1 MLFNVLATHYLCSVS
16 SVSCWMNIFFSLI
29 RFERRTS
36 HISHRHLCSFQLSED
51 NRKVFN
57 DKRYT
62 ANCPIYY
69 CPNCDS
75 SITCW
80 NYDCSTTSS
89 NWGCTYDIL
98 SVWLPIWIPNVWQ
111 LPLRIPN
118 ICSKYNCLVKCS
130 NYYCSIYCPN
140 YHCLISNSPNY
151 LLSLRLF
158 DYSFE

>member
-1 MLFNVLATHYLCSVS
+1 MLTLYKPSFLCFFNVLATHYLFSVS
-16 SVSCWMNIFFSLI
+16 SVSRWMNIFFSLI

-89 NWGCTYDIL
+89 IWGGMTSY
-98 SVWLPIWIPNVWQ
+98 
-111 LPLRIPN
+111 
-118 ICSKYNCLVKCS
+118 
-130 NYYCSIYCPN
+130 
-140 YHCLISNSPNY
+140 
-151 LLSLRLF
+151 LF
-158 DYSFE
+158 DYLFEFRMFDNFLFEFRISVLNITVW